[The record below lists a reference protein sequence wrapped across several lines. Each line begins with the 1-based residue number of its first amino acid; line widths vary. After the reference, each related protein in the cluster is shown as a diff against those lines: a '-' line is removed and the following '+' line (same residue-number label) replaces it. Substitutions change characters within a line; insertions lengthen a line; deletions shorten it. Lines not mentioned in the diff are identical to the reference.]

1 MNKKEKITFLNK
13 AVDHWNKALELA
25 PTNKWIIHISHN
37 VDMVKERHPGQ
48 ILNNIKVCI
57 WNLQGENVIENIFI
71 MDKKLVIKIT
81 PG

>member
-57 WNLQGENVIENIFI
+57 WNLQGENVIKE
-71 MDKKLVIKIT
+71 KIYSLWT
-81 PG
+81 KSWLSR